1 MSLTDGSRSRLVTAT
16 ALRTAQI
23 LEALK
28 GLDEEALLAPSEL
41 PEWSRLTI
49 ACHLRYG
56 AEALCRMTEAALSG
70 DPAAYYPEGRD
81 RQRPRTLVPWPGES
95 NLAVVASLVHRSE
108 ELTRLWSS
116 DEVLWDLA
124 VVEPPDKPDLGT
136 VDLGRL
142 LMLRLTEV
150 EVHGLDLG
158 LDLPDW
164 SALFVRE
171 ALPMRLA
178 WLNTRRT
185 NHRAF
190 DANLEGSWLLVVT
203 DGPDRPAYQVS
214 VIGNQV
220 TSRSASPDSPARAV
234 IAASCRDLLALL
246 LGRPFAQSPQCS
258 GDTAF
263 GGAFA
268 DAFPGP

>member
-1 MSLTDGSRSRLVTAT
+1 MSVTDGSRSRLVTAT

-70 DPAAYYPEGRD
+70 DPAAYYPEERD
-81 RQRPRTLVPWPGES
+81 RQRPRTLVPRPGES
-95 NLAVVASLVHRSE
+95 NLAVVASLAHRSE

-150 EVHGLDLG
+150 GPRVGSRTGLARLERPVCPRSTANAPG
-158 LDLPDW
+158 LAQYP
-164 SALFVRE
+164 
-171 ALPMRLA
+171 
-178 WLNTRRT
+178 
-185 NHRAF
+185 
-190 DANLEGSWLLVVT
+190 ANE
-203 DGPDRPAYQVS
+203 P
-214 VIGNQV
+214 
-220 TSRSASPDSPARAV
+220 
-234 IAASCRDLLALL
+234 SCL
-246 LGRPFAQSPQCS
+246 
-258 GDTAF
+258 
-263 GGAFA
+263 
-268 DAFPGP
+268 